1 MSLTEDPGIEW
12 LSEPEINLIEGVY
25 DSYGALDQ
33 WGLRDLTHNLP
44 EWSNPRG
51 SRLSINHKDILLAE
65 EFSEDE
71 AEEIVEEISHHSRLK
86 SVAR

>member
-1 MSLTEDPGIEW
+1 VSLTEDPGIEW

-65 EFSEDE
+65 DFRKTKPRRS
-71 AEEIVEEISHHSRLK
+71 SRK
-86 SVAR
+86 